1 MSVSP
6 SGELA
11 VWLEQLPALAF
22 AFVLMLSRIG
32 CACML
37 LPGIGEMEVPM
48 PVRAGFALTM
58 TIVLLP
64 VLLPLMPDAPAGLM
78 NSALMVMAEIM
89 TGLWLGWITRLVLLA
104 LPLAGQIAASMLG
117 IANVLQ
123 PNAALGGQ
131 STALSHLLGLAAPV
145 AVLSSGLYVLPLTAL
160 EGSYHLIAPGSLLP
174 AADGAMSAVDAVGGC
189 FAVALRLAAP
199 FVLAGTVWQVALG
212 LLARL
217 VPQLQ
222 VYFAALPGQIL
233 GGVLLLAALSAPLML
248 AWQEHAATSF
258 AALPTP

>member
-1 MSVSP
+1 MTAA
-6 SGELA
+6 SGTELV

-22 AFVLMLSRIG
+22 AFVLVLSRIG

-48 PVRAGFALTM
+48 PVRAGFALALT
-58 TIVLLP
+58 VLLLP
-64 VLLPLMPDAPAGLM
+64 VLAGMIPAAPVDVLG
-78 NSALMVMAEIM
+78 SALMVVAEIM

-131 STALSHLLGLAAPV
+131 STALSHLMGLAAPV

-174 AADGAMSAVDAVGGC
+174 AADSAMSAIDAVGGC
-189 FAVALRLAAP
+189 FAVSLRLAAP
-199 FVLAGTVWQVALG
+199 FVLAGIVWQVALG

-233 GGVLLLAALSAPLML
+233 GGVLLLAALSAPLL
-248 AWQEHAATSF
+248 TAWQDHAAASF